1 VELLKPLEKKQGSM
15 VMTNF
20 ELIFV
25 FDLVQQCDKDKNIFF
40 FQWQLKDSD
49 SLYKTISLSDLKEI

>member
-1 VELLKPLEKKQGSM
+1 
-15 VMTNF
+15 MTNF

-25 FDLVQQCDKDKNIFF
+25 FDLVQPSEDKNIFF

-49 SLYKTISLSDLKEI
+49 SIYKTISLGDLKEI